1 MLRLMDLLIESKA
14 DEIESTIRQSFLM
27 NRGSFNT
34 GWKMPK
40 RQYIGL
46 IKSLKKRYGSLVDKI
61 VKELEKY
68 DYIEPKG
75 SQIIWNDGIKVYGS
89 TLNEGIRDPGIF
101 KAVFLAGGPGSG
113 KSYVAQQLFGIPEKV
128 NVSKTGLKMVNQ
140 DTELEYFLHKFYGDD
155 SIDYLDIQSY
165 PPELFRQ
172 LTDPTFDDYAGLRGS
187 AKYLS
192 RRRMSKYLEGRLGVI
207 IDGTGHKY
215 NSIKNERQDLVDLGY
230 DTYMVFVTTSLEV
243 AQERNESRPRKL
255 PADLVEKS
263 WKNVQKNMAF
273 FQGLFGGSNF
283 LIVDNNKHLSPEE
296 AKKKF
301 KMLVEKGIKKFINK
315 PVKSKIAKKW
325 IAQQKLVPKKDLKQM
340 LGK

>member
-1 MLRLMDLLIESKA
+1 MIRLIDL
-14 DEIESTIRQSFLM
+14 
-27 NRGSFNT
+27 
-34 GWKMPK
+34 
-40 RQYIGL
+40 
-46 IKSLKKRYGSLVDKI
+46 
-61 VKELEKY
+61 
-68 DYIEPKG
+68 
-75 SQIIWNDGIKVYGS
+75 
-89 TLNEGIRDPGIF
+89 LNEGIRDPGIF
-101 KAVFLAGGPGSG
+101 KGIFLAGGPGSG
-113 KSYVAQQLFGIPEKV
+113 KSYVAQQLFGIPETV
-128 NVSKTGLKMVNQ
+128 NVSTYGLKMVNQ
-140 DTELEYFLHKFYGDD
+140 DQELELFLNKFYGPKSGAD
-155 SIDYLDIQSY
+155 STVDYLNIQAY
-165 PPELFRQ
+165 PPELFKQ

-243 AQERNESRPRKL
+243 AQQRNESRPRRL

-263 WKNVQKNMAF
+263 WKDVQKNMAF

-325 IAQQKLVPKKDLKQM
+325 IQQQKLVPKQDLKQM
-340 LGK
+340 LKK